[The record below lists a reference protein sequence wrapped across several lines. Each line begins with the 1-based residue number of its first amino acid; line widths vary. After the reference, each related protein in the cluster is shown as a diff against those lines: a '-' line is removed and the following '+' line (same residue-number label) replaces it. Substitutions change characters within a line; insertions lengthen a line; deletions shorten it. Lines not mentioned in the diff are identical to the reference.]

1 MELTQQEIKWIKDR
15 YAQEQAMFALS
26 QRDKLVQKA
35 RKEVEERYKPQL
47 DLLAQE
53 ERFEERKALVEI
65 MVAEADDAEQ
75 IVLQQHS

>member
-1 MELTQQEIKWIKDR
+1 MELTQEEIKWIKDR

-35 RKEVEERYKPQL
+35 RKEVAARYKPQL

-53 ERFEERKALVEI
+53 
-65 MVAEADDAEQ
+65 
-75 IVLQQHS
+75 S